1 MRLSSSLGFAFLF
14 YALARGGLYCSDSVS
29 FEKIVNSINTFDLQ
43 ALVTTPFTLAEIVS
57 YCEQR
62 SAKFPRLRL
71 AMTAGSLVSRELATR
86 VRDLICER
94 LVLFYGT
101 TETGVIASLWE
112 PGESGDVGI
121 PVPGIRADIIAP
133 DGRVVPAGQ
142 VGTVRIQAAS
152 GPLPF
157 FSLPDWQQRI
167 PSESFCP
174 GDVGSFNEHGH
185 LMVHGRE
192 DTIINIGGTKT
203 APEALE
209 QAILAAPGVR
219 DCGVVCKAD
228 EYGIDRIV
236 AVLVLNPYWDQ
247 AKFLAYCEANILRDF
262 LPSKFVL
269 VKEILRNRNNKID
282 REALAK
288 LT

>member
-1 MRLSSSLGFAFLF
+1 
-14 YALARGGLYCSDSVS
+14 
-29 FEKIVNSINTFDLQ
+29 
-43 ALVTTPFTLAEIVS
+43 
-57 YCEQR
+57 
-62 SAKFPRLRL
+62 
-71 AMTAGSLVSRELATR
+71 
-86 VRDLICER
+86 
-94 LVLFYGT
+94 
-101 TETGVIASLWE
+101 
-112 PGESGDVGI
+112 
-121 PVPGIRADIIAP
+121 
-133 DGRVVPAGQ
+133 
-142 VGTVRIQAAS
+142 
-152 GPLPF
+152 
-157 FSLPDWQQRI
+157 
-167 PSESFCP
+167 
-174 GDVGSFNEHGH
+174 
-185 LMVHGRE
+185 MVHGRE